1 LHNEATNIDLTACLL
16 AWYEVNGRKDL
27 PWQHI
32 KNPYFIWVS
41 EIMLQQTQV
50 KTVIPYFERFIAR
63 FPDVVTL
70 AESDID
76 DVLHQW
82 TGLGYYAR
90 GRNLHRAAKIICNE
104 YQGNFPKDFKI
115 LISLP
120 GIGRSTAGAI
130 LALAFDQRHPILDGN
145 VKRVLARY
153 HAIVGWSGQKQVE
166 KHLWE
171 LADKHTPPEGVARYT
186 QAIMDLGATVCTRKN
201 PGCNDCP
208 LRDGCLARLQDR
220 QHELPIS
227 RPKKV
232 LPIRNTVFLILEN
245 EQGEILLERRPPA
258 GIWGGLWCFP
268 ECAQHIDIQEWI
280 KGQLG
285 LLVSKPH
292 RRPYIRHTFSHFHLE
307 IAPVHVQ
314 LLDYDNQVKQSVS
327 YCWYHDNNG
336 EAKGMPAPVKQ
347 LLDELQ
353 NKIAG
358 VTNEQN
364 GPLCEAR

>member
-1 LHNEATNIDLTACLL
+1 MRSEADNRDIAPCLL
-16 AWYEVNGRKDL
+16 AWHEVNGRKDL
-27 PWQHI
+27 PWQQAQ
-32 KNPYFIWVS
+32 NPYFTWVS

-90 GRNLHRAAKIICNE
+90 GRNLHSAARKICNE
-104 YQGNFPKDFKI
+104 YMGILPKDIKT

-153 HAIVGWSGQKQVE
+153 HAIVGWPGQKQIE
-166 KHLWE
+166 DQLWE
-171 LADKHTPPEGVARYT
+171 LSDKHTPVEGVARYT
-186 QAIMDLGATVCTRKN
+186 QAVMDLGATVCSRKN

-208 LRDGCLARLQDR
+208 LQEGCLARQQDR
-220 QHELPIS
+220 QHEFPTP
-227 RPKKV
+227 RPKKI
-232 LPIRNTVFLILEN
+232 LPVRNTVFLMLEN
-245 EQGEILLERRPPA
+245 DQGEILLERRPPS
-258 GIWGGLWCFP
+258 GIWGGLWGFP
-268 ECAQHIDIQEWI
+268 ECVPHISIQDWV
-280 KGQLG
+280 KNHLG
-285 LLVSKPH
+285 LLVGDPH
-292 RRPYIRHTFSHFHLE
+292 RRADIRHTFSHFHLD
-307 IAPVHVQ
+307 IVPVHVQ
-314 LLDYDNQVKQSVS
+314 LLGYDNQVKLPVS
-327 YCWYHDNNG
+327 CSWYHNNSG
-336 EAKGMPAPVKQ
+336 EAKGMPTPVKQ

-353 NKIAG
+353 NNAVG

-364 GPLCEAR
+364 SPL